1 MKYQISW
8 DLKSGKNALGLMQA
22 RGNDLVKAMKAHG
35 DAKRQGNQ
43 FSDAVKRGIETGYDA
58 FAQDMITETLKK
70 EELQKSQQN
79 IQDGI
84 KLLQN
89 VKTMLTS
96 QNGLQRKIRGSQAL
110 WASMTETGREL
121 QNSDLKKILT
131 IRTDIE
137 AIFDMCKNLRHNGT
151 SVFGSVTN
159 INQSDGVQGSLRSS
173 SQSRS
178 AGTAFGRQGDT
189 GAPYTSTGLQGVM
202 HQGNGRGAVI
212 DFGFFYSDLKQNLLY
227 IRENVSSYSEK
238 GAITQRFRNCDLII
252 TRAIRYCDETRDLFS
267 NVNGGLRFSEK
278 KTDNKIKSLVTE
290 RQNEMTQN
298 AIVGIL
304 NGQNGVNLGGVSD
317 SGFSSAQGGG
327 AL

>member
-8 DLKSGKNALGLMQA
+8 DLKAGSNALGLMQA

-35 DAKRQGNQ
+35 AAKRQGNQ

-58 FAQDMITETLKK
+58 FAQDMVTETLKK

-79 IQDGI
+79 IQDGM

-96 QNGLQRKIRGSQAL
+96 QNGIQRKVRSSQAL

-137 AIFDMCKNLRHNGT
+137 TIFDMCKNLRHNGT
-151 SVFGSVTN
+151 SVFGKTVNVQQT
-159 INQSDGVQGSLRSS
+159 VQGSLRSS
-173 SQSRS
+173 NQSRG
-178 AGTAFGRQGDT
+178 AGTAFSRQGDAS
-189 GAPYTSTGLQGVM
+189 APYSSTGLQGVM
-202 HQGNGRGAVI
+202 YQGNGRGAVI
-212 DFGFFYSDLKQNLLY
+212 DFGFFYSDLRQNLIY
-227 IRENVSSYSEK
+227 IRENISSYTEK

-252 TRAIRYCDETRDLFS
+252 TKAIRYCDDTRQLFS

-278 KTDNKIKSLVTE
+278 RTDDKIKSLVTE
-290 RQNEMTQN
+290 RQNEMTQD

-304 NGQNGVNLGGVSD
+304 NGQNGVNLGGTSD
-317 SGFSSAQGGG
+317 AGLGGSTASGS
-327 AL
+327 L